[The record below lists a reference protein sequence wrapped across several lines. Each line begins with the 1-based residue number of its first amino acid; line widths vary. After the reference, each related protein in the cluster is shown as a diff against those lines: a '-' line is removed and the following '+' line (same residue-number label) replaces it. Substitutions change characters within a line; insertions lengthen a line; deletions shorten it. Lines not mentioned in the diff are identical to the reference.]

1 MDDGVDSRREE
12 SDGVNVCMLIGRLTA
27 DPELR
32 YTASGVAVTT
42 FTLAVD
48 RQKQKDR
55 EKETDFI
62 NIVVW
67 QKLGELCAQYLKK
80 GRLAAVEGRLQIRS
94 YQNKEDRKVWVAEII
109 ANQVQFLDR
118 GESADKPQQSQQKT
132 QTASKRYDD
141 DPFADDGQSVD
152 IVDDDLPF

>member
-1 MDDGVDSRREE
+1 MNACV
-12 SDGVNVCMLIGRLTA
+12 LIGRLTA

-32 YTASGVAVTT
+32 YTNSGVAVAT

-62 NIVVW
+62 SIVVW

-94 YQNKEDRKVWVAEII
+94 YENKDGQKVKVAEVI
-109 ANQVQFLDR
+109 ANQVQFLDK
-118 GESADKPQQSQQKT
+118 GEAADKPQQQRQA
-132 QTASKRYDD
+132 QTAAKRYED

>member
-1 MDDGVDSRREE
+1 MDDGVDSRRAEG
-12 SDGVNVCMLIGRLTA
+12 DGMNACILIGRLTA

-32 YTASGVAVTT
+32 YTNSGVAVAT

-48 RQKQKDR
+48 RQKQKDK

-62 NIVVW
+62 NVVVW

-80 GRLAAVEGRLQIRS
+80 GRLAAVEGRLQIRQ
-94 YQNKEDRKVWVAEII
+94 YENKDGQKVKVAEIV
-109 ANQVQFLDR
+109 ANQVQFLDK
-118 GESADKPQQSQQKT
+118 GDSAEKSQQQKPQ
-132 QTASKRYDD
+132 TATKRYDD

-152 IVDDDLPF
+152 IVDSDLPF